1 MNQIDWLRGGFLI
14 FFLGS
19 FLGLSSCTD
28 TLESS
33 QVIYDNDFSTT
44 DLNGFE
50 NGRLFV
56 FQNDTIVGY
65 YHNEEVALNLQALP
79 SHNMLKITTEILVHD
94 TWDGNQENGVSGPD
108 IWLMG
113 IENTE
118 IYRTTFSNTPC
129 ESTYCLHQSFPN
141 DYFRQNIP
149 KSGAIQTNLPGL
161 CSFGAFPNFTTRYSI
176 SKIIEH
182 SNSTVRIFWNTELM
196 AEGVA
201 DPACDESWSLSRVTV
216 EALNVK

>member
-1 MNQIDWLRGGFLI
+1 MNQIAWLRGGFLI

-33 QVIYDNDFSTT
+33 QVVYDNDFSTT
-44 DLNGFE
+44 DLTGFE

-161 CSFGAFPNFTTRYSI
+161 CSFGTFPNYTTRYSI